1 MKTGNTVA
9 GERFLELTGKIVS
22 AYVLNNTLAMKDLS
36 RLIAETYSALVGSQ
50 QLVPSAAPT
59 ERSQKPAVPIKKSI
73 TDHYLVCLED
83 GGKYKSLKRHL
94 NSKYGLTP
102 EEYRRKWG
110 LPADYP
116 MVCAS
121 YAAARSTLAK
131 KALLGHAKGTTE
143 IPPVVEPPRRQR
155 KIG

>member
-1 MKTGNTVA
+1 MKMESTISN
-9 GERFLELTGKIVS
+9 ERFVEFTSKIVS
-22 AYVLNNTLAMKDLS
+22 AYVLHNTIATKDLP
-36 RLIAETYSALVGSQ
+36 RLITETYSALAGSRQ
-50 QLVPSAAPT
+50 SVPWAAT
-59 ERSQKPAVPIKKSI
+59 AERLQKPAVPIKKSI

-131 KALLGHAKGTTE
+131 KALLGHSKGTTD
-143 IPPVVEPPRRQR
+143 IPPAAEPTRRQR
-155 KIG
+155 KTG